1 MTDTKRN
8 QPNQPNRGQ
17 QQGSQGSQD
26 PERRQTP
33 ESQRAK
39 GNQRDESWRDD
50 EMERTK
56 SEDRDR
62 ETREPSSVARDR
74 GGDSERRNFSSD
86 READELGSELDRETD
101 VDSKDEEDIDRPG
114 RSNR

>member
-8 QPNQPNRGQ
+8 HPNQPNRGQ
-17 QQGSQGSQD
+17 QSAQGSQD
-26 PERRQTP
+26 P
-33 ESQRAK
+33 
-39 GNQRDESWRDD
+39 ESWRDD
-50 EMERTK
+50 EMERTR

-62 ETREPSSVARDR
+62 GTREPSSVAHDR
-74 GGDSERRNFSSD
+74 GRSDNERPNFSSD

-101 VDSKDEEDIDRPG
+101 VDSEDEEDIDRPG